1 MDFIKNAG
9 LRIRNVAIAWGVYFV
24 LLIGVNKVAP
34 TDSPMHG
41 IMGIAIV
48 PVIVYSVFAL
58 FGKQK
63 ARFVTFSPAMI
74 AKLDKEHQPKLKA
87 MRKTWNAET
96 ENCGLVKYGKPD
108 PKTNPSSNEPVIVE
122 YPHVVGLASTPTGV
136 EMTVQAV
143 GGQSADM
150 LIAKVPLLENS
161 FNVEMT
167 GERRGIYAILTL
179 KLNDPLAGTR
189 EATAPGGWIQ

>member
-9 LRIRNVAIAWGVYFV
+9 FRIRNVAIAWAAYFV
-24 LLIGVNKVAP
+24 LLLAVGKIAP
-34 TDSPMHG
+34 TDSPLHG

-48 PVIVYSVFAL
+48 PVIVYSLIAL

-63 ARFVTFSPAMI
+63 TRFATFSPAMI

-87 MRKTWNAET
+87 MRKAWNAET
-96 ENCGLVKYGKPD
+96 EICGLVKYGKPD
-108 PKTNPSSNEPVIVE
+108 PKTNSISDDPVVVE

-189 EATAPGGWIQ
+189 EATLPGGWIQ